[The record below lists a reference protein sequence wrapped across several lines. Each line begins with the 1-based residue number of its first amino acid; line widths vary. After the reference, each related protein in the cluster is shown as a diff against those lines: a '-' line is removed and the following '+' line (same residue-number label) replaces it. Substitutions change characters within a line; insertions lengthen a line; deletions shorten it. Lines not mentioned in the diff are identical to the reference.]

1 MKKTKTCGERRKEER
16 KKQGNKEGNKQA
28 MFNGFVWN
36 PDTNKP
42 KTHKTQTRKKNKQ
55 TNKQTNTWS
64 KLLQRPSLKK
74 WTNKTTH
81 KIIYY
86 DYFIT
91 NDTSLKTKMDK
102 QTTHQVKTITTIS
115 LQMT

>member
-1 MKKTKTCGERRKEER
+1 MKKTKTCEERRKKER

-36 PDTNKP
+36 PDTNNIANKQ
-42 KTHKTQTRKKNKQ
+42 TQNPENSDQKKKNKQ
-55 TNKQTNTWS
+55 THKHMKQTITTIS
-64 KLLQRPSLKK
+64 LPRDGPSLKK

-91 NDTSLKTKMDK
+91 NDTSLKTKCTNK
-102 QTTHQVKTITTIS
+102 QHIK
-115 LQMT
+115 